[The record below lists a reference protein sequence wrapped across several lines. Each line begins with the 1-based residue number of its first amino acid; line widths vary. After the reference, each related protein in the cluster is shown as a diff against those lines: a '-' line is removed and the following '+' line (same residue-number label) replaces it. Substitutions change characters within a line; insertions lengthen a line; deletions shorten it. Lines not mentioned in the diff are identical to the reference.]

1 MLFEVDVVGHVHD
14 AVEVSL
20 LKLSLSTDAVHIL
33 TVFDDALCN
42 SSRNLDDRWDLIVIS
57 PIT

>member
-1 MLFEVDVVGHVHD
+1 MLFEVDVIGHVHD

-20 LKLSLSTDAVHIL
+20 LKLSLSTDAVHIR
-33 TVFDDALCN
+33 TVFDDALCH